1 MVFLFLE
8 RFEGIPGEA
17 SDFSFIRIRNNALL
31 AIKDFLIS
39 EDKKRKAGSRF
50 RFPAFFNYFLINTTA
65 IKYSLFSIYLQRE
78 LPSSPTPAIE

>member
-1 MVFLFLE
+1 MLGNGMVFLFLE

-39 EDKKRKAGSRF
+39 ED
-50 RFPAFFNYFLINTTA
+50 
-65 IKYSLFSIYLQRE
+65 
-78 LPSSPTPAIE
+78 

>member
-8 RFEGIPGEA
+8 RFEGIPGKD

-39 EDKKRKAGSRF
+39 ED
-50 RFPAFFNYFLINTTA
+50 
-65 IKYSLFSIYLQRE
+65 
-78 LPSSPTPAIE
+78 